1 MGIMIGN
8 KEFNNNP
15 TGVNPNIVFMG
26 TVHTGTGI
34 QENVY
39 GFTAEQVVEVAKE
52 LKKLNNDF
60 NIVHIYSP
68 YDFLCVKR
76 EFIGYRML

>member
-1 MGIMIGN
+1 MITIN
-8 KEFNNNP
+8 NQQFENNP

-39 GFTAEQVVEVAKE
+39 GFTADQVLETAKQLKE
-52 LKKLNNDF
+52 LNPDF
-60 NIVHIYSP
+60 NTVHIYGP
-68 YDFLCVKR
+68 YDFLCIKR
-76 EFIGYRML
+76 NYVGYKLI

>member
-15 TGVNPNIVFMG
+15 TGVNPNMVFMG

-39 GFTAEQVVEVAKE
+39 GFTIEQVVEVAKE

-60 NIVHIYSP
+60 NTVHIYSP

-76 EFIGYRML
+76 ELVGYRIL

>member
-26 TVHTGTGI
+26 TVHAGTGI

-39 GFTAEQVVEVAKE
+39 GFNEKQVIETARE

-60 NIVHIYSP
+60 NTVHIYGP
-68 YDFLCVKR
+68 YDFLCIKR
-76 EFIGYRML
+76 EYIGYRVL